1 MLKLRY
7 KIIGERMK
15 IIINGRFLTQNITG
29 VQRFAHEIVNKLD
42 KFMKKDEV
50 VILVPKNLLF
60 KNLKYENIEIK
71 KIGFL
76 RGYLWEQLELPY
88 YVWKTQ
94 GRLLNLCNTAPIIN
108 TGIVIIHDIST
119 KVNSKF
125 YSKKFSIFYNILNKI
140 ITKTSIKILTV
151 SEFSKKEIMK
161 YYNINSSKIDI
172 VYNAWQHMERIIE
185 DRKILEK
192 LRLKNKKF
200 YLGVSSINPNKNFK
214 YIIELAKLYPEK
226 IFVIVGKLN
235 QKVFGNMNLEKIDNI
250 VWAGY
255 ITDEEL
261 KALYKNTLGFI
272 YPSFYE
278 GFGIPPME
286 ALACGCKKVYVS
298 DTSCLPEIFED
309 SVIYLNPYKV
319 EKILNEREAIKEESI
334 KKVLNKYSW
343 EKSIKTIINII
354 NDSIFKEK

>member
-1 MLKLRY
+1 
-7 KIIGERMK
+7 MK

-42 KFMKKDEV
+42 KFMKKDEI

-94 GRLLNLCNTAPIIN
+94 GRLVNLCNTAPIIN

>member
-1 MLKLRY
+1 
-7 KIIGERMK
+7 
-15 IIINGRFLTQNITG
+15 
-29 VQRFAHEIVNKLD
+29 
-42 KFMKKDEV
+42 
-50 VILVPKNLLF
+50 
-60 KNLKYENIEIK
+60 
-71 KIGFL
+71 
-76 RGYLWEQLELPY
+76 
-88 YVWKTQ
+88 
-94 GRLLNLCNTAPIIN
+94 
-108 TGIVIIHDIST
+108 
-119 KVNSKF
+119 
-125 YSKKFSIFYNILNKI
+125 
-140 ITKTSIKILTV
+140 
-151 SEFSKKEIMK
+151 MK